1 MSNRWL
7 AVAVVVLATG
17 ACKKVIEAEQ
27 FLEVDQ
33 LVATDPASLAG
44 TPLRVH
50 GFVKRGTISSR
61 VRDQKSSLMFLA
73 TTKDKVIRVVYAG
86 PAPDKFQDQAEI
98 IVRGTLV
105 PATGDVPKDS
115 PYLLE
120 ATELLAKCPTN
131 YDRGKG
137 PAPTQYQ

>member
-1 MSNRWL
+1 MI
-7 AVAVVVLATG
+7 VLVGG
-17 ACKKVIEAEQ
+17 ACKKGIEADL

-33 LVATDPASLAG
+33 LVDKDPASLAG

-73 TTKDKVIRVVYAG
+73 TNKDKVIRVVYAG

-131 YDRGKG
+131 YDRNEG
-137 PAPTQYQ
+137 PAPTRFQ

>member
-1 MSNRWL
+1 ML
-7 AVAVVVLATG
+7 AVIVLVGG
-17 ACKKVIEAEQ
+17 ACKKVIEADL

-33 LVATDPASLAG
+33 LVDKDPASLAG

-73 TTKDKVIRVVYAG
+73 TNKDKVIRVVYAG
-86 PAPDKFQDQAEI
+86 PAPDKFQDQTEI

-131 YDRGKG
+131 YDRNEG
-137 PAPTQYQ
+137 PAPTRFQ